1 MFWIREI
8 AGWALVIFA
17 LLLIQTG
24 LGYLSNLDRP
34 KVVEAGVVMLGA
46 LGVLRAGVF
55 LIRIST
61 AARICRADDRTKQ
74 S

>member
-17 LLLIQTG
+17 LFLIQTG

>member
-17 LLLIQTG
+17 LVLIQTG

-34 KVVEAGVVMLGA
+34 QVVEAGVVMLGA

-74 S
+74 A